1 MSCTNRVIKVTETD
15 AIVRL
20 GVWDT
25 DNVREQKFDFS
36 AWAEAFGPGNL
47 LIIAQRKTDEIPY
60 EVAQVAI
67 SGNVATWIFDEAD
80 TAIPGYGSVAL
91 AYIVGEEYKARTVPY
106 QTYTAPTIGMTG
118 PVPPDPWESWFSRVL
133 EASSDAKDAAAAA
146 AASASDALSY
156 ATDAGGSAAEAAGS
170 ATDAADSALAA
181 AGSASDAQSAAD
193 GAAGSAEEAGGF
205 ADAAFQSKEAA
216 EDAAGRAADSASGAA
231 DSADAAAGS
240 ATEAAESAAA
250 ASAAAAALVVTGANV
265 GDVIRVASVDANG
278 KPTAWT
284 PEAVDAAPTQGSAA
298 IAASGGIYDAIVGL
312 LPTASASGDVVTV
325 ADGADGVP
333 VKELTI
339 TTGYLSDGASSMALL
354 RAGKNLYAPG
364 TIPAHYSA
372 WNNYTFVNTPGLVF
386 LRAGTYVLSAPNV
399 SGMTEWRI
407 KVRAYTADGTLI
419 QTSAA
424 CAVSYMAGSDL
435 SVWGFRSDLGNAFF
449 KTVPFF
455 SGGLKVKIVLAQDS
469 WIAMVNGTTGSSP
482 NSFAVPTAQLEYG
495 TAATAYAAYVGQTYE
510 ITLPDGFYGGS
521 IDLIAKT
528 ATLTYTDDGQVD
540 PAPAVLPI
548 TLSPGPV
555 TTLLGA
561 NTMETT
567 LIRSGATVIGT
578 VGTVAVTYRRDL
590 TLALEEVAQ
599 A

>member
-36 AWAEAFGPGNL
+36 AWAEAYGPGNL

-91 AYIVGEEYKARTVPY
+91 AYIVGDEHKARTVPY

-156 ATDAGGSAAEAAGS
+156 ATDAGNSAVDAAGS
-170 ATDAADSALAA
+170 ASDAADSARAA
-181 AGSASDAQSAAD
+181 AGSASDAQNAAD

-205 ADAAFQSKEAA
+205 ADAALQSKDDAEAA
-216 EDAAGRAADSASGAA
+216 AQTATDK
-231 DSADAAAGS
+231 
-240 ATEAAESAAA
+240 ATEAGDYATSAEQSAIDAA
-250 ASAAAAALVVTGANV
+250 ASAEAAEAAAAAAIAITGASV

-284 PEAVDAAPTQGSAA
+284 PQGVDASPAQNSPRLAT
-298 IAASGGIYDAIVGL
+298 SGGIWQAL
-312 LPTASASGDVVTV
+312 LALYPTQTKTGNPATFTA
-325 ADGADGVP
+325 GADGLPIKALTFRVDAP
-333 VKELTI
+333 QSGSGDPSPSNPRPFTFLNSATVERYGADPSDRKVTLTI
-339 TTGYLSDGASSMALL
+339 DLGGFRAMAIVDLLTGVLTVMGKVYGLGNLTWSYESDTGRFYSNDLQEEVLRPGSNTVPLEGLRCSNYKAAASNDTGSVNNTIGVSTSGSLYLRDT
-354 RAGKNLYAPG
+354 RY
-364 TIPAHYSA
+364 
-372 WNNYTFVNTPGLVF
+372 
-386 LRAGTYVLSAPNV
+386 
-399 SGMTEWRI
+399 
-407 KVRAYTADGTLI
+407 
-419 QTSAA
+419 TSASA
-424 CAVSYMAGSDL
+424 LRSWLTDN
-435 SVWGFRSDLGNAFF
+435 SVRIIE
-449 KTVPFF
+449 P
-455 SGGLKVKIVLAQDS
+455 IRE
-469 WIAMVNGTTGSSP
+469 P
-482 NSFAVPTAQLEYG
+482 YTAQLTPQQLTSLLGENH
-495 TAATAYAAYVGQTYE
+495 
-510 ITLPDGFYGGS
+510 ITCSTGDV
-521 IDLIAKT
+521 T
-528 ATLTYTDDGQVD
+528 ATIRLD
-540 PAPAVLPI
+540 P
-548 TLSPGPV
+548 
-555 TTLLGA
+555 
-561 NTMETT
+561 
-567 LIRSGATVIGT
+567 
-578 VGTVAVTYRRDL
+578 